1 MQKLFLTL
9 LRNSLLTIYK
19 TFTRPVLEYADII
32 YGKPLNECFKNEL
45 EMV

>member
-1 MQKLFLTL
+1 MQKPFLTL

-19 TFTRPVLEYADII
+19 TFTRPVLEYADI